1 MQFAPV
7 AAHPGRPFMFTAGV
21 MRFRL
26 AARGRRLGV
35 TPKILPVVRHGYGNI
50 PRDSDYQNNTD
61 VRMTQHRFL
70 APILGLLALAG
81 VPLADAGINTWT
93 LTGPDAGTATFVAI
107 HPTNSQIALIWTSRG
122 IYRTSDGAGHWSL
135 VHEQGFTGRN
145 IAFDPTHPD
154 RVFATR
160 GYLLVSNDAGQ
171 TFAQLPGSRS
181 DIRQVEFSADGVVY
195 AANYNGRVFRS
206 TNSGSTWT
214 ACAAPWA
221 EDVGSNS
228 FYVDQNPQLNGKHHL
243 FIEILG
249 SGSERGV
256 YRSVDGCESWLQ
268 AGLNNPAGPGQ
279 LESRIYRFA
288 VKPEEPARVLAAT
301 DRGIRLSYDGGNN
314 WTPTNA
320 VKTTWVQFDP
330 HDPDRVTCV
339 TEYGSMLTS
348 ITSGDTWNFGATGP
362 AITGDNQFE
371 FDPVV
376 AGRMIMATYNGP
388 YLSLDSGITMSL
400 RATGLRAAYAGDLSA
415 ADDGTV
421 YATFRLGAGGV
432 FRRDPVTQSWAA
444 ANNTGLFQAAGVNN
458 YLMSHVAAAPSNSS
472 RVYAGVF
479 VSSLVQSDDSGTSW
493 GPAAPYFKN
502 NVLVMGDT
510 DVDPDDED
518 VAYTAT
524 TNDGMLKTVDGGAS
538 WTEIN
543 NGIPLRATVVAAAR
557 GSDVVYAVSRDIN
570 ISQPETVY
578 KSLNG
583 GTTWTATAATPITPG
598 NGFFISLA
606 IDPRDPDVVYAA
618 YSLGIYKTTNGGVS
632 WTLMS
637 FPDFPGPMSGGSQV
651 LIDPQFSGTLL
662 VMNVSN
668 AATFVRSVDGGAHW
682 QRISREAQF
691 GYSFVRSVLN
701 PARPGQIIVGT
712 EGAGMVEYEVA
723 TDLDVNITGVA
734 SSLAASTNVAGSLD
748 IGNRGPHASSP
759 SHATLTLPAWITPGT
774 PVGCTRTGQ
783 VLDCVVPA
791 LQVGQTHS
799 IPLMLAVSATGGA
812 DSLLATVATH
822 ETETD
827 ASNNSFSKAV
837 AGSEQ
842 ANLSLGFAVSRS
854 TLDPGES
861 MTLTM
866 GVANEG
872 PSISTLTTLDL
883 PIPAGIEVTG
893 YTATQGTCAVTTGT
907 FHCDVGTVPV
917 GISRIVNVDL
927 LAVTP
932 GTRDIS
938 AHADGAGTDN
948 GLLHT
953 NNFVLRVLPIG
964 DLSVSLAE
972 SEDPVTVGEDF
983 SYTVTVKNLS
993 GDPAGAVVPVNV
1005 TGTTIFRLVS
1015 ASGMTC
1021 PTGLPTQVMN
1031 CEISSLPAGAAATAV
1046 IGTTALVPGIA
1057 TATATV
1063 THSGRDTNADN
1074 NTATIGT
1081 TLREVANLSVQI
1093 SDSADPASVSVPF
1106 QYTVTVRNSGPNH
1119 PAVNVVIPVTGANI
1133 SSAVISYGNCTTS
1146 AGAAT
1151 CTIPQLDSGGS
1162 QVVTITAVATAAGTA
1177 SATATATSTG
1187 FDPDTA
1193 DNSATAQTVVGAV
1206 ADIGVTIAESAD
1218 PVTAGGVLSYLV
1230 TLTTAGPSPGDV
1242 RLTVPVTGSTV
1253 TGATPSQ
1260 GGNCVFTGSSVTCDF
1275 APMDFSPSTVNILI
1289 NSATAGTVTATATA
1303 TFSGADPVA
1312 TNNTASASTTVNAPP
1327 SSSSSSG
1334 GGNSSG
1340 GGGGGGRFDWLA
1352 LGLLGLLLAS
1362 KGWLPAPARR

>member
-1 MQFAPV
+1 M
-7 AAHPGRPFMFTAGV
+7 
-21 MRFRL
+21 
-26 AARGRRLGV
+26 GRRAMAFLKF
-35 TPKILPVVRHGYGNI
+35 PNKSQRACGNI
-50 PRDSDYQNNTD
+50 PRDSDNQKNTD

-70 APILGLLALAG
+70 SPILGLLALAC
-81 VPLADAGINTWT
+81 VPLADAGINAWT
-93 LTGPDAGTATFVAI
+93 LTGPDAGAATFVAI

-145 IAFDPTHPD
+145 IAFDPTNPD
-154 RVFATR
+154 RVLATR

-171 TFAQLPGSRS
+171 TFTQLPGSRS
-181 DIRQVEFSADGVVY
+181 DIRQVEFSTDGVVY
-195 AANYNGRVFRS
+195 AATYNGRVFRS

-228 FYVDQNPQLNGKHHL
+228 FYVDPNPQLDGKHHL

-249 SGSERGV
+249 AGSERGA
-256 YRSVDGCESWLQ
+256 YRSVDGCETWIQ

-279 LESRIYRFA
+279 LETRIYHFA
-288 VKPEEPARVLAAT
+288 VKPGDPARVLAAT

-339 TEYGSMLTS
+339 TEYGGMLTS
-348 ITSGDTWNFGATGP
+348 DTSGDTWNFGATGP

-388 YLSLDSGITMSL
+388 YLSLDAGITMSL

-444 ANNTGLFQAAGVNN
+444 VNNTGLFQSAGVNN

-510 DVDPDDED
+510 AVDPDDED

-578 KSLNG
+578 KSLDG
-583 GTTWTATAATPITPG
+583 GANWTATAATPITPG

-606 IDPRDPDVVYAA
+606 IDPRDPDVLYAA

-637 FPDFPGPMSGGSQV
+637 FPDFPGPMSGGSHV
-651 LIDPQFSGTLL
+651 LIDPQFSDTLL
-662 VMNVSN
+662 VMNVSD

-691 GYSFVRSVLN
+691 GYSFTHSLLN
-701 PARPGQIIVGT
+701 PVRPGQIIVGT
-712 EGAGMVEYEVA
+712 EGAGMFEYEVA

-783 VLDCVVPA
+783 VLDCGVPA

-799 IPLMLAVSATGGA
+799 IPLALAVSATGGA
-812 DSLLATVATH
+812 GSLSATVATH
-822 ETETD
+822 ETDTD
-827 ASNNSFSKAV
+827 DSNNSVSKAV
-837 AGSEQ
+837 SGAEL
-842 ANLSLGFAVSRS
+842 ANLALGFAVSRN

-866 GVANEG
+866 AVTNDG

-893 YTATQGTCAVTTGT
+893 YTATQGTCAVTAGT

-917 GISRIVNVDL
+917 GISRVVTVDL

-953 NNFVLRVLPIG
+953 NHFVLRVLPIG
-964 DLSVSLAE
+964 DLSVTLDE
-972 SEDPVTVGEDF
+972 SADPVTIGEDF
-983 SYTVTVKNLS
+983 SYTVTVKNVS
-993 GDPAGAVVPVNV
+993 GDAAGAVVPVSV

-1015 ASGMTC
+1015 SSGMTC
-1021 PTGLPTQVMN
+1021 PTAVPTQVMN
-1031 CEISSLPAGAAATAV
+1031 CEISSLPAGDTATAV
-1046 IGTTALVPGIA
+1046 IGATAILPGIA
-1057 TATATV
+1057 TATATA
-1063 THSGRDTNADN
+1063 THSGRDTNPGN

-1081 TLREVANLSVQI
+1081 TLRQVANLSVEV
-1093 SDSADPASVSVPF
+1093 SDSVDPASASVPF
-1106 QYTVTVRNSGPNH
+1106 QYTVTVRNSGPNN
-1119 PAVNVVIPVTGANI
+1119 PAVSIAIPVTGANI
-1133 SSAVISYGNCTTS
+1133 SNAVASYGTCTHNGS
-1146 AGAAT
+1146 IAN
-1151 CTIPQLDSGGS
+1151 CTIPQLDNGGS
-1162 QVVTITAVATAAGTA
+1162 QVITITASSAAPGT
-1177 SATATATSTG
+1177 ATATATASLAG

-1193 DNSATAQTVVGAV
+1193 NNSATVETVVRAV
-1206 ADIGVTIAESAD
+1206 ADIGVTIVDSAD

-1230 TLTTAGPSPGDV
+1230 TLTTAGPSSGNV
-1242 RLTVPVTGSTV
+1242 HLTVPVTGSTV

-1260 GGNCVFTGSSVTCDF
+1260 GGNCTITAGSVTCDF
-1275 APMDFSPSTVNILI
+1275 APMDFSPSTVNISI

-1303 TFSGADPVA
+1303 TFSGTDPVA
-1312 TNNTASASTTVNAPP
+1312 TNNTATATTTVNAP
-1327 SSSSSSG
+1327 SSSGSSSG
-1334 GGNSSG
+1334 GGSG
-1340 GGGGGGRFDWLA
+1340 GGGGGSLDWLLA
-1352 LGLLGLLLAS
+1352 GLLVLLLAS
-1362 KGWLPAPARR
+1362 RGWPRAPARRRCLPRPRCPP